1 MKKIHKAKRRA
12 RGMGHGYQGLRDAQD
27 SKTCTWMYQFDNANQ
42 DSGASFLLKLR
53 ITQLFDRFVKSPART
68 FCWWVSNVQNKKTIR
83 MYSCHLCTNGS
94 TWSKWETNPMLG
106 SELKLLLGH
115 AARFLA
121 DFSIVDSTVPA
132 PWWSKMQCS
141 VFLSWKLQSFN
152 KISRT
157 QQKQTTLFSDPTW
170 PTLYSDP
177 THANSDNCST
187 FLGFNSL
194 LPPYPM
200 LGYCNRRFA
209 WCAYGARCSWVYGHK
224 YIRTSCCMFHNET
237 TEGTKVVPDPKKH
250 GSLFFLPPCCAHH
263 NDSDSLGWMTSL
275 CITCYTPK
283 KGEIPS
289 GTNSKNNKQKN
300 RPKTNTKNK
309 TRTQVLP

>member
-121 DFSIVDSTVPA
+121 DFSIFDSTVPA
-132 PWWSKMQCS
+132 PWWSKMQCFF
-141 VFLSWKLQSFN
+141 VM
-152 KISRT
+152 KIAKF
-157 QQKQTTLFSDPTW
+157 Q
-170 PTLYSDP
+170 
-177 THANSDNCST
+177 
-187 FLGFNSL
+187 
-194 LPPYPM
+194 
-200 LGYCNRRFA
+200 
-209 WCAYGARCSWVYGHK
+209 
-224 YIRTSCCMFHNET
+224 
-237 TEGTKVVPDPKKH
+237 
-250 GSLFFLPPCCAHH
+250 
-263 NDSDSLGWMTSL
+263 
-275 CITCYTPK
+275 
-283 KGEIPS
+283 
-289 GTNSKNNKQKN
+289 
-300 RPKTNTKNK
+300 
-309 TRTQVLP
+309 